1 MEYLIETYTDDLD
14 YVLDNTM
21 GSGSTMVACRNLNR
35 HGIGIEKEEKYFKI
49 AKERI
54 NSTLF

>member
-1 MEYLIETYTDDLD
+1 MEYLIKTYTNDLD
-14 YVLDNTM
+14 FVLDFTM
-21 GSGSTMVACRNLNR
+21 GSGSTMVACKNLNR

-49 AKERI
+49 AQERI